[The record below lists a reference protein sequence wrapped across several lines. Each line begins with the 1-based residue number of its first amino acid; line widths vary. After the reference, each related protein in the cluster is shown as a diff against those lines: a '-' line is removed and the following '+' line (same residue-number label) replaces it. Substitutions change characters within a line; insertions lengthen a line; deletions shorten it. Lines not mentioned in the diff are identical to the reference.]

1 MWLNHWST
9 VFVPSG
15 NHRRNCSGLWFWMGL
30 YVNIYCNTSYIL
42 NHFSPENEYTV
53 CFHLISFW
61 IRECN
66 PHATVVLYLLPTYEN
81 NSHRRWYITA
91 WVMKSFNNARCFKTG
106 NYSVRL
112 KTTTRK
118 DQKMQFMTH
127 LFENTLY
134 QSVFSE

>member
-1 MWLNHWST
+1 
-9 VFVPSG
+9 
-15 NHRRNCSGLWFWMGL
+15 
-30 YVNIYCNTSYIL
+30 
-42 NHFSPENEYTV
+42 
-53 CFHLISFW
+53 
-61 IRECN
+61 
-66 PHATVVLYLLPTYEN
+66 
-81 NSHRRWYITA
+81 
-91 WVMKSFNNARCFKTG
+91 MKSFNNARCFKTG